1 MQALQAAALARGR
14 AVYATD
20 RVYEP
25 SGVSTKPAT
34 PYLVV
39 SVDAGRDETQML
51 NPQAASDAH
60 RLVAM
65 AVAKNMIELG
75 FAIDK
80 ARAAYLGHRLVV
92 AGYDTTPCE
101 AETSGPVI
109 RDTDASGSLTGFLTS
124 TLTFT
129 LNAYETE
136 ES

>member
-1 MQALQAAALARGR
+1 MQALQAAALERGR

-51 NPQAASDAH
+51 NPEAASDAH

-65 AVAKNMIELG
+65 AVGKNMTELG
-75 FAIDK
+75 FAVDK
-80 ARAAYLGHRLVV
+80 ARDAYVGHRLAV

-109 RDTDASGSLTGFLTS
+109 HDTDASGSLTGFLTL

-129 LNAYETE
+129 FNTYQIE